1 MRTAKQSAPINERA
15 VLTRAMACDYLS
27 IGKSLFRAYECS
39 GDVKGFAIGS
49 GREMRFRRADLD
61 DLIQRIADQDTN
73 IDRAKRSATP
83 CQSPSPRRQRS

>member
-1 MRTAKQSAPINERA
+1 MRTAIKVAPINERA

-27 IGKSLFRAYECS
+27 IGKSLFRSYEAS

-61 DLIQRIADQDTN
+61 DLIERIASGETN
-73 IDRAKRSATP
+73 IDRTKRGE
-83 CQSPSPRRQRS
+83 Q